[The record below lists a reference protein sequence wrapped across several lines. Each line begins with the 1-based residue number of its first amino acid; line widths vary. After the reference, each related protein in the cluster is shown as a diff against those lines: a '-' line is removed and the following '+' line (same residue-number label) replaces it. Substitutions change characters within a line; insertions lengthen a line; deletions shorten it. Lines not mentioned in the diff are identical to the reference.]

1 MAKRLAALPTESA
14 KDKRQRFDEPGR
26 TVSFDSLNNDCVV
39 NILSYLTSDD
49 MNSFEECSQDCR
61 KDSRKQANLYWK

>member
-1 MAKRLAALPTESA
+1 MAKRLAALHTESA
-14 KDKRQRFDEPGR
+14 KNTRQRFDEPGR

-49 MNSFEECSQDCR
+49 MNSFEE
-61 KDSRKQANLYWK
+61 